1 MSRSL
6 SIHEM
11 EGEQPASARGAGGPL
26 SPMGHQRL
34 QSFGSTPRH
43 APPLSPMASLREHH
57 AEDDAATSAAEAE
70 AEQAGRTPAPLSP
83 ADVAALLVAPVA
95 PSPPVAAAVAMPPP
109 ARAVVSPK
117 EALAVAAAPA
127 LAAVHAH
134 GTRRSAAAARA
145 AAAALPTASATT
157 GAAVQ
162 RRTTGFV
169 YDARMADHCPPA
181 GTKHFEQPGRVR
193 AIFARLHREGLVA
206 RCAPL
211 AAREATPQELLAV
224 HTPAHVDAV
233 SAAVDAASVPPGDE
247 DMYASAGTALAARLA
262 AGCVS
267 AAALASL
274 AGNVDNAFALVR
286 PPGHHAGCCTA
297 MGASDAVSELPLLC
311 CLSNAPMLFRILL
324 VQQCGCCC
332 ARGAGGWRRP
342 RGHRGLGRA
351 PRQRHARHLLG

>member
-11 EGEQPASARGAGGPL
+11 DGEQPGSARGSGGPL
-26 SPMGHQRL
+26 SPMGQRL

-43 APPLSPMASLREHH
+43 APPLSPMTSLREHH
-57 AEDDAATSAAEAE
+57 AEFDAAATSAAEAE
-70 AEQAGRTPAPLSP
+70 AEQAGRTPGAMPLSP
-83 ADVAALLVAPVA
+83 ADVAALLAAPVA
-95 PSPPVAAAVAMPPP
+95 PSPPAAAAAMPPP
-109 ARAVVSPK
+109 ARAVAAPK
-117 EALAVAAAPA
+117 EAVAVAAAPA

-145 AAAALPTASATT
+145 AAAALPAASAAPG

-169 YDARMADHCPPA
+169 YDARMADHSPPA
-181 GTKHFEQPGRVR
+181 NTKHFEQPGRVR

-211 AAREATPQELLAV
+211 AAREATRQELLAV
-224 HTPAHVDAV
+224 HTPAHVEAV
-233 SAAVDAASVPPGDE
+233 SAAVDAASVPPGDD

-267 AAALASL
+267 AAALAAL
-274 AGNVDNAFALVR
+274 AGDVDNAFALVR

-297 MGASDAVSELPLLC
+297 MGAPDAIC
-311 CLSNAPMLFRILL
+311 CFLASF
-324 VQQCGCCC
+324 
-332 ARGAGGWRRP
+332 
-342 RGHRGLGRA
+342 
-351 PRQRHARHLLG
+351 